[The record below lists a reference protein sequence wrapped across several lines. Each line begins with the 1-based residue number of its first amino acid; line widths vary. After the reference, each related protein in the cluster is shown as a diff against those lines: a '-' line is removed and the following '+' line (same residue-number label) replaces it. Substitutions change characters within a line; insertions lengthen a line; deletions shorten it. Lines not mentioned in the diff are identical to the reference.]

1 MKKMI
6 CETIRETGRRG
17 ELEQDKLFCLL
28 LDMQENIRQDLAENP
43 DYRRTLEL
51 ERLQA
56 VTNAFR
62 RHLREGRDILDQ
74 LTGWLQRVENSEDR
88 EEENSSET
96 EYPMNTLYHL
106 AVAEQEKDL
115 QQLYPS
121 KFGME

>member
-1 MKKMI
+1 MKKMFY
-6 CETIRETGRRG
+6 ETIRETGRRG

>member
-1 MKKMI
+1 MKKMFY
-6 CETIRETGRRG
+6 ETIRETGRRG

-121 KFGME
+121 NFGIE

>member
-1 MKKMI
+1 MKKMFY
-6 CETIRETGRRG
+6 ETIRETGRRG

-88 EEENSSET
+88 DEENLSDT